1 MDHTKYPTRPF
12 AAAAERRRKLWTA
25 LLAGTFVAA
34 MVLICIFAWEP
45 LSELFADPESF
56 RKWVAEQGAW
66 GPVIFVGLMT
76 FQIIVAVLPG
86 EPLEIA
92 AGYTFGVWG
101 GTALCMVGALLGS
114 TLVFLFVRTWGRR
127 AVDLIFPRKKL
138 DSVSFLRDERKLNS
152 LVFLLFAIPGTPKD
166 IMTYAVGLTKM
177 RLPVWLLISTFAR
190 IPSILTS
197 TVGGDA
203 LGLQNYE
210 FAIIVFAATL
220 VLSGTG
226 LLIYRSICQGRTK
239 GEKK

>member
-1 MDHTKYPTRPF
+1 MDHTKYPPCAFR
-12 AAAAERRRKLWTA
+12 AAAERRRKFWTA
-25 LLAGTFVAA
+25 LLAGLFVAA
-34 MVLICIFAWEP
+34 MIVLCIFAWEP
-45 LSELFADPESF
+45 LTDLFSDPESF
-56 RKWVAEQGAW
+56 RKWVSEQGAW

-92 AGYTFGVWG
+92 AGYAFGVWG
-101 GTALCMVGALLGS
+101 GTALCMAGALIGS

-127 AVDLIFPRKKL
+127 VADLFFPREKL
-138 DSVSFLRDERKLNS
+138 ESVSFLRDERKLNS

-190 IPSILTS
+190 IPSIITS

-226 LLIYRSICQGRTK
+226 FLIYRSICRRRTK
-239 GEKK
+239 EGKK